1 MICAVFLRD
10 RFQSAQIILG
20 YQLHAYTYIISEG
33 VYVNTACTR
42 VCMLVCVCVDGSA
55 ERRGERA
62 AFIRFSPRK
71 SGIMIIKRRKHVLI
85 LFCCSLAPNA
95 K

>member
-20 YQLHAYTYIISEG
+20 YQLHAYTYIISSEG
-33 VYVNTACTR
+33 VYVNTVCTR
-42 VCMLVCVCVDGSA
+42 VCMLVYVLMGA
-55 ERRGERA
+55 LRGERRA